1 MRKSVIMISVCCF
14 LFTACTNTNNVE
26 ENSLVTSVESVAET
40 SQKTDSE
47 SVIES
52 SSTDTKA
59 IYFQSDEIVNNL
71 FEAYNSIAAEPIPA
85 EEIQKGS
92 IATKA
97 LVYMDDFRM
106 EIINSKRD
114 FLSVSIG
121 TDEKDDSILHDIFIN
136 CIKSMDPSIT
146 DTDLESAWTE
156 LHTTGYMVEN
166 YDLPGIKI
174 SYMPYKELSSGH
186 SSPRFDFTFQFK

>member
-1 MRKSVIMISVCCF
+1 MRKGVIIISVCCF
-14 LFTACTNTNNVE
+14 LFTACTNTNNAE
-26 ENSLVTSVESVAET
+26 ENSLVTSVESVADT
-40 SQKTDSE
+40 SQETKSE

-52 SSTDTKA
+52 SSADTKV
-59 IYFQSDEIVNNL
+59 IYFQSDEMVNNF
-71 FEAYNSIAAEPIPA
+71 FEAYNSIAVEPIPE
-85 EEIQKGS
+85 EEIQKGN

-97 LVYMDDFRM
+97 LVYMNDFRM

-136 CIKSMDPSIT
+136 CIKSMDSSIP

-156 LHTTGYMVEN
+156 LHSTGYMVEN
-166 YDLPGIKI
+166 YDFHGIKI

-186 SSPRFDFTFQFK
+186 SSPRFDFTFQIK